1 MKRFPLA
8 LVALLALAPLH
19 AHGQSAPAWISYGYT
34 PTAGQL
40 RAAFTAKQDLLPYT
54 PLSTTG
60 GTMSG
65 KLNTAPSTVNGSG
78 FSILPGVAPTSP
90 ANGDA
95 WVTSAGF
102 FVRVNNQTVTLINQA
117 AVAITGGTI
126 NGTTIGGTTP
136 ASGTF
141 TTLAANSLSGL
152 TTPLSAAQGG
162 TGYTSVSTALDGLFS
177 STQGAI
183 LYRGASAWQGLA
195 PTTAG
200 YVLSTNGP
208 SANPSW
214 IALPSGAAVLPLGQ
228 VRLTYSS
235 STALLV
241 KPYNGNQITVNGAY
255 QTVPSAGVTCSNTGL
270 TAATLYYAYVY
281 VTGGTLTC
289 EMVTTTHT
297 TGTSGLEIKSGDAT
311 RTLVGM
317 AYTAAGSPG
326 TFADSA
332 TFRGVASWFNRQGK
346 TLEASVSGAST
357 SSTTPA
363 ANATLTVTFVAWAD
377 EVVQQNASGL
387 SSNNTVGNY
396 SQTQFMIDGATVGAN
411 GAGTNQV
418 SNANYF
424 MNAGMARS
432 GTVSEAA
439 HSATIALSVNG
450 GTGAFSLNHTVGIR
464 Q

>member
-346 TLEASVSGAST
+346 TLEASVIGS
-357 SSTTPA
+357 A
-363 ANATLTVTFVAWAD
+363 AGNVTVLQFVTWSDEAVQVNVTGTAT
-377 EVVQQNASGL
+377 
-387 SSNNTVGNY
+387 NNTAGSY
-396 SQTQFMIDGATVGAN
+396 TQQQLVIDGAAVGSN
-411 GAGTNQV
+411 GIQTSQTTTA
-418 SNANYF
+418 SYF
-424 MNAGMARS
+424 MPVALSRVA
-432 GTVSEAA
+432 TLSENA
-439 HSATIALSVNG
+439 HSASVTLSVNS
-450 GTGAFSLNHTVGIR
+450 GTGQWSLNHTVGIR